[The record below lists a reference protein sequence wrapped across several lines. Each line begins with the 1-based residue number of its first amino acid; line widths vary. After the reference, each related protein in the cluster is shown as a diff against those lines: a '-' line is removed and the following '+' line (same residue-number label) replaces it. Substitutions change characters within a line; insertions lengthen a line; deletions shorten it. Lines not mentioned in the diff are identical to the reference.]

1 MMSQLRA
8 DSVQRQE
15 GGSWALEGSWPRGAA
30 RTQWWGSEAVR
41 TSPDL
46 GVGSNVPK

>member
-8 DSVQRQE
+8 DSLQRQG
-15 GGSWALEGSWPRGAA
+15 GGSWVLEGSRPRGAA
-30 RTQWWGSEAVR
+30 RTEWWGSEAVR
-41 TSPDL
+41 TGPDL